1 MLTRAGKKHQT
12 SLARRAAKEAGDST
26 AYQTQA
32 LAQQALLEAAVPQKQ
47 FVKIGSPGYSV
58 SKVKDLDHNQLG
70 LLFRIHYPQIKDG
83 VRPIYRFMSA
93 FEQRIEAPDRNFQY
107 LLVAA
112 EPYATIGFRIPARE
126 IEGNGEGSF
135 EHYDVDTKQYT
146 CVQRRVATL
155 TPAAFSSCSGGDRA
169 SSSQC
174 TLCIIVP
181 PPPSQ
186 PRRPASR
193 PRPQPLQRRRRRIR
207 PIELGLPSPVL
218 RQPEHRRP
226 LARLAP
232 ELGRDHVRV
241 ALWLRL
247 GDAVAAEARLAL
259 LPVRDRI
266 RDRVMRVAISPTGQD
281 PRAGG
286 WRRSQGV
293 EDEGQTLSCL
303 RPSVRSGSDRR
314 TRSVFAWNLSSPKAS
329 MRSRRRPMPI
339 EKNESSPT
347 LLTIVALTSVAVA

>member
-1 MLTRAGKKHQT
+1 VRTRPDRRWLTRAGKKHQT

-146 CVQRRVATL
+146 CVRRHLATL
-155 TPAAFSSCSGGDRA
+155 TYAAFNSCSGGDRA
-169 SSSQC
+169 SSSNVHYASSSRLLHPSHVAQRLDHALSRC
-174 TLCIIVP
+174 NGGAGGSVP
-181 PPPSQ
+181 SSS
-186 PRRPASR
+186 AC
-193 PRPQPLQRRRRRIR
+193 RRRYCGSLSI
-207 PIELGLPSPVL
+207 
-218 RQPEHRRP
+218 
-226 LARLAP
+226 
-232 ELGRDHVRV
+232 V
-241 ALWLRL
+241 AHSR
-247 GDAVAAEARLAL
+247 G
-259 LPVRDRI
+259 
-266 RDRVMRVAISPTGQD
+266 S
-281 PRAGG
+281 
-286 WRRSQGV
+286 RRS
-293 EDEGQTLSCL
+293 
-303 RPSVRSGSDRR
+303 SGG
-314 TRSVFAWNLSSPKAS
+314 
-329 MRSRRRPMPI
+329 I
-339 EKNESSPT
+339 
-347 LLTIVALTSVAVA
+347 TSA